1 MLEGAFA
8 KFFKTIC
15 LIYFK
20 YNL

>member
-8 KFFKTIC
+8 NFFRTIC